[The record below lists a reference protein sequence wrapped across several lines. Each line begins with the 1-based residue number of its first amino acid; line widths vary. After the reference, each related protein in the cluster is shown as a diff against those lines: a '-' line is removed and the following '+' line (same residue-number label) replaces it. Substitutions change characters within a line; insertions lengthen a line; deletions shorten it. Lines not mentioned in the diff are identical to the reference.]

1 MILFRGA
8 ALLVEGDQCLCIHRP
23 GIQAGPP
30 AFHGQFREQQ
40 GLALA
45 IFGAFDQAN
54 DPPSLMGAAVEDPF
68 DELIEQGHLLA
79 RANLLEAAFGFRT
92 LLPGLRRPADST

>member
-1 MILFRGA
+1 MPVHPPSR
-8 ALLVEGDQCLCIHRP
+8 HP
-23 GIQAGPP
+23 GWSTS
-30 AFHGQFREQQ
+30 HGQFREQQ

-68 DELIEQGHLLA
+68 DEHFTAKQVSVSYQRVVI
-79 RANLLEAAFGFRT
+79 RCSFFGGADRT
-92 LLPGLRRPADST
+92 FFLSICLMMIISVDA